1 MGRESYPVQMLDRI
15 PLLQQFSRLYWHQM
29 GSEVYG
35 TIELAFRQFL
45 DDAARTPDGG
55 KSLRRGLYG
64 ELMLILDC
72 DDYDRWLDLN
82 RNNVEIIKAV
92 GGRFIMPDQ
101 VRPLLTIL
109 DESFEADA

>member
-1 MGRESYPVQMLDRI
+1 MLDRI

-35 TIELAFRQFL
+35 TIDLAFRQFL
-45 DDAARTPDGG
+45 GDAARTPDGG

-64 ELMLILDC
+64 ELMLILDS
-72 DDYDRWLDLN
+72 DDYDRWVELN
-82 RNNVEIIKAV
+82 FTNVQTIKAV

-101 VRPLLTIL
+101 VRLLLNIL
-109 DESFEADA
+109 DENFEPDA